1 NVTVSELANQ
11 NAVQLGFLDDQ
22 TNSRFFIP
30 ALTKRA
36 ANATVEVPSG
46 QTIAIAGLINENLR
60 ETVDSFPGL
69 GELPVLGPLFRSQE
83 FVKGQTEL
91 VIFVTPRLARPFD
104 PALAKLPTDDF
115 VEPND
120 VEFYLMGKMEGADP
134 AKAAL
139 GPDKQGVEGK
149 FGHEL

>member
-1 NVTVSELANQ
+1 MR
-11 NAVQLGFLDDQ
+11 LGFAEGSSSS
-22 TNSRFFIP
+22 NYFIP

-60 ETVDSFPGL
+60 ENLRKFPGL
-69 GELPVLGPLFRSQE
+69 GDIPILGNLFRSQE

-91 VIFVTPRLARPFD
+91 VIFVTPRLAKPFD
-104 PALAKLPTDDF
+104 SALAKLPTDDF

-120 VEFYLMGKMEGADP
+120 TEFYLLGKMEGRRP
-134 AKAAL
+134 SSL
-139 GPDKQGVEGK
+139 GPDKAGAEGK
-149 FGHEL
+149 FGHEF